1 LKLKYDEALSNF
13 AFNFNLRRYTMVMA
27 MWGMVRAMVNGV
39 VPVIDNARHVI
50 QHGCSHWI
58 MLATSFTTVTRIG

>member
-1 LKLKYDEALSNF
+1 
-13 AFNFNLRRYTMVMA
+13 MVMA